1 MEEKE
6 QKVEAAEE
14 AEEAEEDAPVK
25 SGCWGRCG
33 LMTTAPNSVPGLRRC
48 GEQKARAY
56 ARARLHM
63 AVVAAIDA
71 TIMAMGRHR
80 RERE

>member
-6 QKVEAAEE
+6 QKVEA

-56 ARARLHM
+56 VRARLHM

-71 TIMAMGRHR
+71 TIMAMGRHL